1 MFWLGHKHLSKL
13 DSVVSFS
20 LFLAL
25 RHHFSQKEVN
35 GLPDARKSEALERI
49 GRLVCL
55 LNRDFDHFHNFCLF
69 SLFFLSSADLAAS
82 LTQYQLRFRFV
93 ELDFFY

>member
-1 MFWLGHKHLSKL
+1 MLWLGHKKFSKL
-13 DSVVSFS
+13 DSVVGLS

-25 RHHFSQKEVN
+25 GHHFSQKEVN
-35 GLPDARKSEALERI
+35 GLPDAGKAEALKRI
-49 GRLVCL
+49 GGLICL
-55 LNRDFDHFHNFCLF
+55 LNCDFDHLHHFCLF
-69 SLFFLSSADLAAS
+69 SLFFLSSVDLAAS

>member
-35 GLPDARKSEALERI
+35 GLPDARKSEALKRI
-49 GRLVCL
+49 GGLICL
-55 LNRDFDHFHNFCLF
+55 LNCDFDHLHQFCLF
-69 SLFFLSSADLAAS
+69 SLSILSSDDLAAS
-82 LTQYQLRFRFV
+82 LTQCQLRFRFI